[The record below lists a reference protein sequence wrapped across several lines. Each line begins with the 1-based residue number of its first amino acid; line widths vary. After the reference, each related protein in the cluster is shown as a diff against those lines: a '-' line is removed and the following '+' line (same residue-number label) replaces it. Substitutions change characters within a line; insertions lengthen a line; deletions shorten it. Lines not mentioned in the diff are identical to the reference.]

1 MVAMAQH
8 LFERVEH
15 WWVDR
20 VLAIA
25 RGTLARA
32 EKGFSDWRA
41 RQRQM
46 HELAGFSPHEIDLL
60 ARDVGVRSGDELAQ
74 LVRAGPHGAELLPKM
89 AKLLGAELPSG
100 AELRR
105 MQLECALCEG
115 RCVRDLAAGRA
126 AVKYAAYCRNADT
139 LAPARRARA

>member
-89 AKLLGAELPSG
+89 AKLLGAG
-100 AELRR
+100 
-105 MQLECALCEG
+105 LC
-115 RCVRDLAAGRA
+115 AGRTFLVQVA
-126 AVKYAAYCRNADT
+126 DTSRAVRAFLLPRNAEGVWS
-139 LAPARRARA
+139 LLELEVRVRRKRD